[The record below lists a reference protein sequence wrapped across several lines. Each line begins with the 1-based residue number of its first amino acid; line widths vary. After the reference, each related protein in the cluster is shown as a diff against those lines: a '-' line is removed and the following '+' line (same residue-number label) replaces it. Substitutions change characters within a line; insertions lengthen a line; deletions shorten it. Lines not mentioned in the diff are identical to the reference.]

1 MLAEYFLRLFQKQ
14 FEKEAEPLSKEMK
27 RYLQNLDWPGNIRE
41 LSNGIAR
48 YVLIG
53 PDASLTQEPLVRQP
67 GTTPANHLAAGTIPL
82 KQIAKEAVRERER
95 NYILEALQ
103 AHQWNPRSTATALN
117 THNHALLYHL

>member
-1 MLAEYFLRLFQKQ
+1 M
-14 FEKEAEPLSKEMK
+14 

-53 PDASLTQEPLVRQP
+53 PEANIAQESIVRQD
-67 GTTPANHLAAGTIPL
+67 GTTPANRLAAGTISL
-82 KQIAKEAVRERER
+82 KQIAREAIRDKER

-103 AHQWNPRSTATALN
+103 ANQWNRRKTAEALQISYR
-117 THNHALLYHL
+117 ALIYKIRNEGLLARGVENLASRR